1 MSIILACR
9 NMGEL
14 RLNDFKF
21 NPDSETTKI
30 YVIPKGSRKRTK
42 LNATREKQC
51 VAPGAEKSTG
61 QDMKL

>member
-1 MSIILACR
+1 MIKKLKLGMATRVYNHSIQEH
-9 NMGEL
+9 GEL

-42 LNATREKQC
+42 LNAIREKLN
-51 VAPGAEKSTG
+51 V
-61 QDMKL
+61 

>member
-9 NMGEL
+9 NMGAL

-42 LNATREKQC
+42 LNATREKLN
-51 VAPGAEKSTG
+51 V
-61 QDMKL
+61 

>member
-1 MSIILACR
+1 MATRVYNPSIQEH
-9 NMGEL
+9 GEL

-42 LNATREKQC
+42 LNAIREKLN
-51 VAPGAEKSTG
+51 V
-61 QDMKL
+61 